1 MFIQSIIQKI
11 WGKRY
16 VLALLSVWTVLIF
29 LSAIWNM
36 HENYKAT
43 YSKAQIEAE
52 TIFQHNLAYRR
63 WNSMHGGVY
72 AKVTEIN
79 QPNQY
84 LVSGPKRDLIAQD
97 GTMYTLINPFQM
109 TRQAYDLL
117 KKQSPDLAVFNR
129 TVSLDPLNSENF
141 PDEWETKA
149 LEGFEEGKGA
159 ISEIT
164 TINGLPYM
172 RLMSPYITEERC
184 LGCHEHQGYDVGD
197 IRGGMS
203 ISVPMQPYY
212 DAASSA
218 REIIVM
224 THMLLWMLG
233 AVTIALLFFGLS
245 KYQAR
250 IIKNEEKF
258 RIVSEFAYN
267 FEYWV
272 NQNKKLAFISPSCE
286 RITGYSRKE
295 FIQKSHLFFDMIHPD
310 DKGMF
315 KNHLKAFD
323 EPVHE
328 DMEYRIITKNGDV
341 RWLSHVCSPIYVD
354 GQFRGRRGSNRD
366 ITENKLLEEDL
377 IQAKK
382 VESLG
387 HFAGGV
393 AHDFNNVLTSISTIT
408 QLLKGKIDKENTK
421 LHEYINYITVAS
433 KLGQNLTS
441 NLLMFGRKRTTN
453 LKKSELND
461 IISNIDN
468 ILRVLLTDEID
479 CTITLTDKENFV
491 MVDPHQ
497 VEQVLINLA
506 TNARDAMPN
515 GGRLDIETSTI
526 SFQKNQPA
534 KFGDIPA
541 GDYISLSVSDTGS
554 GMKETDLVTI
564 FEPFYSTKSSTKGTG
579 LGLSIVDNIIKQ
591 HNAFIDIDSTLGEG
605 TTFRIFFPAYSGGD
619 DDSVPAVILEES
631 SDEAKGTILV
641 VDDDWLIR
649 KSLLIFLQ
657 NLGYSV
663 LLAVDGDEALHRYMA
678 NREHIRLVVL
688 DVMLPK
694 KDGRE
699 VYDTLKAQDKDVSV
713 LFISGS
719 TNDVLAEKRILGP
732 DINFLA
738 KPLDMKVFRKKIQEI
753 LRPYTARA

>member
-1 MFIQSIIQKI
+1 MFFQNLAQKI
-11 WGKRY
+11 WKQRY
-16 VLALLSVWTVLIF
+16 ALSLLAVWTVLIF
-29 LSAIWNM
+29 FSAVWNI
-36 HENYKAT
+36 HENYRGT
-43 YSKAQIEAE
+43 YSKALIEAE

-72 AKVTEIN
+72 AKVSEIN
-79 QPNQY
+79 PPNPYIIVGQ
-84 LVSGPKRDLIAQD
+84 RDIIAKD
-97 GTMYTLINPFQM
+97 GSEYTMINPFQM
-109 TRQAYDLL
+109 TKQAYDLL
-117 KKQSPDLAVFNR
+117 KKQSPDLAVYNR
-129 TVSLDPLNSENF
+129 TVSLDPLNSENL

-149 LEGFEEGKGA
+149 LEGFDNGKGA
-159 ISEIT
+159 TSEIT

-172 RLMSPYITEERC
+172 RMISPYITEARC
-184 LGCHEHQGYDVGD
+184 LGCHEHQGYDIGD

-212 DAASSA
+212 DAAASVK
-218 REIIVM
+218 EIIVM

-233 AVTIALLFFGLS
+233 AVTITLLFVGLNR
-245 KYQAR
+245 YQMR
-250 IIKNEEKF
+250 ITKDEEKF

-272 NQNKKLAFISPSCE
+272 NQNKKIAFISPSCK
-286 RITGYSRKE
+286 RVTGYSRKE
-295 FIQKSHLFFDMIHPD
+295 FLRKSHMFFDMIHPD

-315 KNHLKAFD
+315 KNHLKEFD

-354 GQFRGRRGSNRD
+354 GEFRGRRGSNRD
-366 ITENKLLEEDL
+366 ITENKRLEEDL

-408 QLLKGKIDKENTK
+408 QLLKGKIDKESTT

-433 KLGQNLTS
+433 KLGQNMTS
-441 NLLMFGRKRTTN
+441 NLLQFGRKRTTN
-453 LKKSELND
+453 LEASKLNE
-461 IISNIDN
+461 IITNIDN

-479 CTITLTDKENFV
+479 YAVSLTDKEEFV
-491 MVDPHQ
+491 MADPHQ

-515 GGRLDIETSTI
+515 GGQLAIETSAV
-526 SFQKNQPA
+526 SFQENQEG

-541 GDYISLSVSDTGS
+541 GDYMTLSVSDTGS
-554 GMKETDLVTI
+554 GINDTDMATI
-564 FEPFYSTKSSTKGTG
+564 FEPFYSTKASTKGTG

-591 HNAFIDIDSTLGEG
+591 HNAFIDIDSTLNEG
-605 TTFRIFFPAYSGGD
+605 TTFRIFFPTCLEGD
-619 DDSVPAVILEES
+619 DDSSSVVLEES
-631 SDEAKGTILV
+631 SKGERGTILV

-657 NLGYSV
+657 GLGYSV
-663 LLAVDGDEALHRYMA
+663 LLAVDGDEALNKYRA
-678 NREHIRLVVL
+678 NRELIRLVVL

-699 VYDTLKAQDKDVSV
+699 VYDTLKAQDEDVSV
-713 LFISGS
+713 LFVSGS
-719 TNDVLAEKRILGP
+719 TREVLAEKKILR
-732 DINFLA
+732 DDVNFLA
-738 KPLDMKVFRKKIQEI
+738 KPLEMKVFGEKIQEI
-753 LRPYTARA
+753 LQKDRRAV

>member
-1 MFIQSIIQKI
+1 
-11 WGKRY
+11 
-16 VLALLSVWTVLIF
+16 
-29 LSAIWNM
+29 M

-43 YSKAQIEAE
+43 YSKAIIEAK

-79 QPNQY
+79 QPNPYIVIGQ
-84 LVSGPKRDLIAQD
+84 RDIIAQD
-97 GTMYTLINPFQM
+97 GAEYTMINPFQM

-117 KKQSPDLAVFNR
+117 KKQSPELAVYNR
-129 TVSLDPLNSENF
+129 TVSLDPLNSENV
-141 PDEWETKA
+141 PDEWEIKA
-149 LEGFEEGKGA
+149 LEAFEEGKGA
-159 ISEIT
+159 MSEIT

-172 RLMSPYITEERC
+172 RLMSPYITEDRC

-197 IRGGMS
+197 VRGGMS

-212 DAASSA
+212 DAAAST

-233 AVTIALLFFGLS
+233 AVTITLLFVGLS

-250 IIKNEEKF
+250 IAKNEEKF

-272 NQNKKLAFISPSCE
+272 NQNKKIAFISPSCE
-286 RITGYSRKE
+286 RVTGYSRKE
-295 FIQKSHLFFDMIHPD
+295 FLQKSHMFFDMIHPD

-315 KNHLKAFD
+315 KNHLKEFD

-328 DMEYRIITKNGDV
+328 DMEYRIVTKDGDV

-354 GQFRGRRGSNRD
+354 GKFRGRRGSNRD
-366 ITENKLLEEDL
+366 ITDNKLLEEDL

-408 QLLKGKIDKENTK
+408 QLLKGKIDKENTT

-441 NLLMFGRKRTTN
+441 NLLLFGRRRTTN
-453 LKKSELND
+453 LEKSKLNG
-461 IISNIDN
+461 IITNIDN

-479 CTITLTDKENFV
+479 CAISLTDKEESV

-515 GGRLDIETSTI
+515 GGQLAIETAAI
-526 SFQKNQPA
+526 SFQKNRA
-534 KFGDIPA
+534 GKFGDIPA
-541 GDYISLSVSDTGS
+541 GDYMTLSVSDTGS
-554 GMKETDLVTI
+554 GINETDMATI
-564 FEPFYSTKSSTKGTG
+564 FEPFYSTKASTKGTG

-591 HNAFIDIDSTLGEG
+591 HNAFIDIDSTLDKG
-605 TTFRIFFPAYSGGD
+605 TTFRIFFPANLGGD
-619 DDSVPAVILEES
+619 DYSVPAVILEER
-631 SDEAKGTILV
+631 SDEARVRFL
-641 VDDDWLIR
+641 WLMMTGLSENHCLFFCR
-649 KSLLIFLQ
+649 AWATVSCLLLT
-657 NLGYSV
+657 
-663 LLAVDGDEALHRYMA
+663 EM
-678 NREHIRLVVL
+678 
-688 DVMLPK
+688 
-694 KDGRE
+694 
-699 VYDTLKAQDKDVSV
+699 
-713 LFISGS
+713 
-719 TNDVLAEKRILGP
+719 KR
-732 DINFLA
+732 
-738 KPLDMKVFRKKIQEI
+738 
-753 LRPYTARA
+753 

>member
-1 MFIQSIIQKI
+1 MFLQSLAKKI
-11 WGKRY
+11 SKQRY
-16 VLALLSVWTVLIF
+16 SLALLAAWSVLIF
-29 LSAIWNM
+29 LSAVWNI
-36 HENYKAT
+36 HENFRGT
-43 YSKAQIEAE
+43 YSKAVIEAE

-79 QPNQY
+79 PPNPYIVIGQ
-84 LVSGPKRDLIAQD
+84 RDLIAQD
-97 GTMYTLINPFQM
+97 GTEYTMINPFQM

-117 KKQSPDLAVFNR
+117 KKQSPELAVYNR
-129 TVSLDPLNSENF
+129 TVSLDPLNSDNI
-141 PDEWETKA
+141 PDEWEIKA
-149 LEGFEEGKGA
+149 LEGFESGKGA

-164 TINGLPYM
+164 TIGGLPYM

-212 DAASSA
+212 EAAASA
-218 REIIVM
+218 KEIIVM

-233 AVTIALLFFGLS
+233 AVTITLLFFGLS
-245 KYQAR
+245 RYQAR
-250 IIKNEEKF
+250 IVKNEEKF

-272 NQNKKLAFISPSCE
+272 NENKKIAFISPSCE
-286 RITGYSRKE
+286 RVTGYSRKE
-295 FIQKSHLFFDMIHPD
+295 FLKKSHMFFDMIHPD

-315 KNHLKAFD
+315 KNHLKEFD
-323 EPVHE
+323 EPVHD
-328 DMEYRIITKNGDV
+328 DMEYRIITKKGDV
-341 RWLSHVCSPIYVD
+341 RWLSHVCTPIYVD
-354 GQFRGRRGSNRD
+354 GEFRGRRGSNRD

-377 IQAKK
+377 VQAKK

-408 QLLKGKIDKENTK
+408 QLLKSKIDKEDTT

-441 NLLMFGRKRTTN
+441 NLLLFGRKRTTD
-453 LKKSELND
+453 LKKLQLNE
-461 IISNIDN
+461 IIQNIDN
-468 ILRVLLTDEID
+468 ILLVLLTDEID
-479 CTITLTDKENFV
+479 CTITLADKENFV
-491 MVDPHQ
+491 MGDPHQ
-497 VEQVLINLA
+497 IEQILINLA

-515 GGRLDIETSTI
+515 GGNLTIETAMLSLD
-526 SFQKNQPA
+526 KKRPGR
-534 KFGDIPA
+534 FGDIPP
-541 GDYISLSVSDTGS
+541 GDYMSLTVSDTGS
-554 GMKETDLVTI
+554 GINETDLATI
-564 FEPFYSTKSSTKGTG
+564 FEPFYSTKASTKGTG
-579 LGLSIVDNIIKQ
+579 LGLAIVDNIIRQ
-591 HNAFIDIDSTLGEG
+591 HKAFIEIDSKLGEG
-605 TTFRIFFPAYSGGD
+605 TAFRIFFPSCLAGDTELAPVVVSGD
-619 DDSVPAVILEES
+619 NADRE
-631 SDEAKGTILV
+631 KGTILV

-663 LLAVDGDEALHRYMA
+663 LFAVDGDEAVSKYQA
-678 NREHIRLVVL
+678 NRENISLVVL

-694 KDGRE
+694 KDGCQVYE
-699 VYDTLKAQDKDVSV
+699 VMKEQDQDVQV

-719 TNDVLAEKRILGP
+719 TSEVLKEKNIMVTDV
-732 DINFLA
+732 NFLA
-738 KPLDMKVFRKKIQEI
+738 KPLDMKEFGEKVEVLVRK
-753 LRPYTARA
+753 A